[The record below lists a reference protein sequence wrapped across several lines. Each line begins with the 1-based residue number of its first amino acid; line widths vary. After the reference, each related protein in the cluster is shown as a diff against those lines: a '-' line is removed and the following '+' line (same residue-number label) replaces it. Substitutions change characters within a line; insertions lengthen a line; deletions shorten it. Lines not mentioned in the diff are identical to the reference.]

1 MPRLVGKQP
10 NSSLYAVFSLIF
22 VVALAA
28 GLEYFGVIDLV
39 DNFGSTTNLLGSNVS
54 ERNVQFLT

>member
-10 NSSLYAVFSLIF
+10 NSSLYVVFSLIF

-39 DNFGSTTNLLGSNVS
+39 DNFGSTTNVLGSNY
-54 ERNVQFLT
+54 